1 MSSEQITQEAI
12 DLPLPE
18 RVSLAQRLWESIEYG
33 LADAEEKNV
42 IAEAAGRDDEL
53 TTAAVV
59 GREHGEVVR
68 AAQI

>member
-1 MSSEQITQEAI
+1 MSTEQITQEAI
-12 DLPLPE
+12 DLTLLE
-18 RVSLAQRLWESIEYG
+18 RVSLVQRLRESIEYG
-33 LADAEEKNV
+33 LADADKKSA

-68 AAQI
+68 TAQI